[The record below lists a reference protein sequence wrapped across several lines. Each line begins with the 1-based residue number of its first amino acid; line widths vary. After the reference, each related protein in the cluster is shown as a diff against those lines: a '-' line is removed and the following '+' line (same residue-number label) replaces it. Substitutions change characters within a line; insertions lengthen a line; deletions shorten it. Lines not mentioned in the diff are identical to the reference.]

1 MALRRMWISI
11 HFTLKD
17 LKVLLLLI
25 LSNFI
30 SRNPNYKNRH
40 DDAQELTQNCTNGM
54 LMRREVL

>member
-1 MALRRMWISI
+1 MWISI
-11 HFTLKD
+11 HFTLNFKD

-40 DDAQELTQNCTNGM
+40 DDAQELTQKNRTNGM

>member
-1 MALRRMWISI
+1 MWISL
-11 HFTLKD
+11 HFTLNFKD